1 MNGYEFIMMIQNRM
15 KDPKFAQQF
24 NALVG
29 ELNSIP
35 GLREQVLQIA
45 QMNNDK
51 KRQKA
56 IEKLPSKAKD
66 IVQQIFVL
74 LNN

>member
-15 KDPKFAQQF
+15 KDPKFAQKF
-24 NALVG
+24 NALIA

-35 GLREQVLQIA
+35 GLKEEVLRIA
-45 QMNNDK
+45 QISDDK

>member
-1 MNGYEFIMMIQNRM
+1 MNGYEFIMMVQSRM
-15 KDPKFAQQF
+15 KDPNFARQF
-24 NALVG
+24 NALVA
-29 ELNSIP
+29 ELNAIP
-35 GLREQVLQIA
+35 GLKQEVLKIA
-45 QMNNDK
+45 QINDDK

-56 IEKLPSKAKD
+56 ISRLPSKAKD